1 MSIYLIECVVLAK
14 GTGNRSSDLMNPSRC
29 TSLQSD
35 SSCLC
40 IHDKS
45 QPLSE
50 TQWVT
55 SGEYVCETG
64 PSRKRL
70 GLIGLV
76 LIFVAES
83 RAGTGPGYENT
94 DVESKQR
101 YVPAEY
107 YLAGISCPFASKNSI
122 ERVPKPSN
130 ACAKLGHL

>member
-1 MSIYLIECVVLAK
+1 MSFYLIECDILAK

-29 TSLQSD
+29 TSDL
-35 SSCLC
+35 SCLC
-40 IHDKS
+40 VYDKS

-70 GLIGLV
+70 GLIGPV

-83 RAGTGPGYENT
+83 SAGTGPGYEKI

-101 YVPAEY
+101 YVFAEY
-107 YLAGISCPFASKNSI
+107 YLAGILRLFSSNQSI
-122 ERVPKPSN
+122 EQSPNPSN
-130 ACAKLGHL
+130 SRAKLVYL